1 MVWWLGKLA
10 LTQQTRVR
18 FPVWEMIALRKK
30 IHFYASFTVKIISIG
45 WESNAVPFAPEVRVM
60 PQDQRAVTTTVNVI
74 AINT

>member
-1 MVWWLGKLA
+1 
-10 LTQQTRVR
+10 
-18 FPVWEMIALRKK
+18 MIALRKK
-30 IHFYASFTVKIISIG
+30 IHIYASFTVKIISIG